1 MLLNRRGMTLVVTAL
16 VAASAAVT
24 AQGTGFQVTYLGHAT
39 FEVQSPD
46 GTIIMIDPFLSE
58 NPQTPVGQRDPSQY
72 RPNAVLV
79 SHSHNDHAA
88 DAVAVALAS
97 GAQVIAAVEHVAVL
111 GVPAAQQDGGNVGGK
126 FTVGDVTVTLVPA
139 LHSSDPGGRPLGFIL
154 EAPGA
159 PSIYHSGDT
168 WIFSDMAL
176 IQELFSPSVLLLQ
189 AGGGAFNMYPTTAA
203 LAVTKYF
210 TTAGAIIPMHF
221 GTFTGLATEAQVRAA
236 FASDARLTVMT
247 PGQTV
252 MFSAGAAQTPT
263 PTTDTTITITSS
275 GVSPP
280 SVTVAAGSRVTFV
293 NNDSSAHD
301 MSSDDHPAHTECP
314 EINEVGFLAAGQSGQ
329 TGNLTTARTCSYHDH
344 NQSTN
349 TSLQGTIVIQ

>member
-1 MLLNRRGMTLVVTAL
+1 MLLNRRGMTLVVAAL
-16 VAASAAVT
+16 VAASSAVT
-24 AQGTGFQVTYLGHAT
+24 AQGTSFQVTYLGHAT
-39 FEVQSPD
+39 FQVQSPG
-46 GTIIMIDPFLSE
+46 GTIIMIDPFLTQ
-58 NPQTPVGQRDPSQY
+58 NPQTPAGQRDPSQY

-88 DAVAVALAS
+88 DAVAVASAS
-97 GAQVIAAVEHVAVL
+97 GAQVIGAVEHIAVL
-111 GVPAAQQDGGNVGGK
+111 GVPAAQQGGGNVGGK

-189 AGGGAFNMYPTTAA
+189 AGGGASNMDPTTAA

-236 FASDARLTVMT
+236 FASDDRLTVMT

-252 MFSAGAAQTPT
+252 TFSAGAAPTPT

-275 GVSPP
+275 GVSPR

-293 NNDSSAHD
+293 NNDSVPHE
-301 MSSDDHPAHTECP
+301 MNSDPHPQHTDCSEL
-314 EINEVGFLAAGQSGQ
+314 NQVGFLSPGESRQ
-329 TGNLTTARTCSYHDH
+329 TGNLNTARTCGFHDH

>member
-1 MLLNRRGMTLVVTAL
+1 M
-16 VAASAAVT
+16 
-24 AQGTGFQVTYLGHAT
+24 
-39 FEVQSPD
+39 
-46 GTIIMIDPFLSE
+46 
-58 NPQTPVGQRDPSQY
+58 
-72 RPNAVLV
+72 LV

-88 DAVAVALAS
+88 DAVAVASAS
-97 GAQVIAAVEHVAVL
+97 GAQVIGAVEHIAVL
-111 GVPAAQQDGGNVGGK
+111 GVPAAQQGGGNVGGK

-189 AGGGAFNMYPTTAA
+189 AGGGASNMDPTTAA

-236 FASDARLTVMT
+236 FASDDRLTVMT

-252 MFSAGAAQTPT
+252 TFSAGAAPTPT

-275 GVSPP
+275 GVSPTLGDGGRRFARHVRKQRQRP
-280 SVTVAAGSRVTFV
+280 SRNELGPPSPAHRLLGAQSGRILVTRREPSDGKPQHRPHLRFSRSQPEHEHVAAGYELSSR
-293 NNDSSAHD
+293 
-301 MSSDDHPAHTECP
+301 
-314 EINEVGFLAAGQSGQ
+314 
-329 TGNLTTARTCSYHDH
+329 
-344 NQSTN
+344 
-349 TSLQGTIVIQ
+349 